1 MFRNAFINSHKKSTR
16 VAKTRVWF
24 VFTTE
29 NTESKRGKSA
39 ASGLSERGNRFRV
52 EHSVN
57 SVSSVVKW
65 FNINHREVSA
75 INAAHKMHPT
85 FLSVGGWIR
94 RATVAATNNIV
105 LPRKWRASLQTA
117 TRTAALALALLCG
130 LSPAYAERIKDLA
143 SIAGVRDNQLLGYGL
158 VVGLN
163 GTGDKTGQTPF
174 TLQSLKSMLAQ
185 YGVSIPPNINPQLK
199 NVAAVSIQATLPP
212 FAKPGQTID
221 VTVSSLGNAKSLRGG
236 SLLMSPLKGADG
248 QVYAIAQGELVV
260 GGLGVD
266 GGDGSSIVINIPS
279 VGRIPNGATV
289 ERVVNN
295 AFNMTD
301 QLVLNLHRPDFTT
314 AQRLAKAI
322 NDKFGAGAASA
333 IDAVSIKIAAPSD
346 PSQRVTLM
354 SMLEN
359 LEVDPGDAPA
369 RIVVNSRTGTVVI
382 GSHVTVMPAAVS
394 HGSLTV
400 SITADPIISQPE
412 GFSRGETRV
421 VPRSNIDVSQ
431 ESNRMFEFKRGVTLN
446 EIVQA
451 INQVGAAPG
460 DLVAILEALKQA
472 GALRAELVII

>member
-1 MFRNAFINSHKKSTR
+1 MTFNRLST
-16 VAKTRVWF
+16 
-24 VFTTE
+24 
-29 NTESKRGKSA
+29 
-39 ASGLSERGNRFRV
+39 L
-52 EHSVN
+52 
-57 SVSSVVKW
+57 
-65 FNINHREVSA
+65 
-75 INAAHKMHPT
+75 
-85 FLSVGGWIR
+85 FLILMS
-94 RATVAATNNIV
+94 T
-105 LPRKWRASLQTA
+105 
-117 TRTAALALALLCG
+117 ALLPQP
-130 LSPAYAERIKDLA
+130 SHAERIKDLA

-185 YGVSIPPNINPQLK
+185 YGVTIPRNLNPQVK

-212 FAKPGQTID
+212 FVKPGQRID

-260 GGLGVD
+260 GGLDAD

-295 AFNMTD
+295 AFNLTD
-301 QLVLNLHRPDFTT
+301 QLVLNLHTPDFTT
-314 AQRLAKAI
+314 AQNLEKVI
-322 NDKFGAGAASA
+322 NGKLGAGAAKA
-333 IDAVSIKIAAPSD
+333 IDAVSIKIAAPRD
-346 PSQRVTLM
+346 PNQRVSLM
-354 SMLEN
+354 SVIEN
-359 LEVDPGDAPA
+359 MEVTPGDAPA

-400 SITADPIISQPE
+400 SITADPIVSQPE
-412 GFSRGETRV
+412 GFSKGETKV

-431 ESNRMFEFKRGVTLN
+431 EASHMFKFNRGVTLN

-472 GALRAELVII
+472 GALRAQLIII